1 MIQCIMLIKEFI
13 NNSILLIYY
22 DLIIFL
28 VDVKF
33 LTYSLNWEWIFWLW
47 DYIVISDS

>member
-33 LTYSLNWEWIFWLW
+33 LTYSLN
-47 DYIVISDS
+47 

>member
-33 LTYSLNWEWIFWLW
+33 LKYSLNWE
-47 DYIVISDS
+47 